1 MSENNYH
8 RRSVLKFLGLSTA
21 GIAIFQGATITAD
34 KLASNDEVNDKSRYD
49 EFDVFPFDV
58 GGHYPHLRSQS
69 SAIPTANHQTMEGV
83 LAFGQSVESGI
94 A

>member
-34 KLASNDEVNDKSRYD
+34 KLASKDEVNDKSRYD
-49 EFDVFPFDV
+49 E
-58 GGHYPHLRSQS
+58 LRAEMDELKKKYVKLDKKSKL
-69 SAIPTANHQTMEGV
+69 IIRFLFLVTGV
-83 LAFGQSVESGI
+83 NFFI
-94 A
+94 